1 MGARWISATN
11 SFHTSLVNY
20 SGEISF
26 SVINLFL
33 GGRASPY
40 LYNGTHY
47 HEDKDNAVNFQI
59 QLFKC
64 VSRYRL
70 YKLRVLFLSSRSKE
84 SCSPSNEIPSYTVM

>member
-20 SGEISF
+20 SGDISF

-59 QLFKC
+59 QLFEC

-70 YKLRVLFLSSRSKE
+70 YKLRVFFPFLRDQK
-84 SCSPSNEIPSYTVM
+84 NRVLLVMKFLAIL

>member
-20 SGEISF
+20 SGDISF

-47 HEDKDNAVNFQI
+47 HEDKDNAVNVQI

-64 VSRYRL
+64 LSRYRL
-70 YKLRVLFLSSRSKE
+70 YKLRVYSFLRDQKNRVLLIMKF
-84 SCSPSNEIPSYTVM
+84 PVLL